1 MKPPP
6 LSNEVELLIK
16 EWFDLVSVECEGC
29 ELVWGEGQNDIGE
42 VWHARPHALATQ

>member
-16 EWFDLVSVECEGC
+16 EWFDLVSMGFEGC
-29 ELVWGEGQNDIGE
+29 ELVWGGGQKALGE
-42 VWHARPHALATQ
+42 VWHVRPHALAS